1 MKSTNKK
8 KIQKNKVIRKL
19 CNLLGSAIL
28 CLVTIV
34 NIPKIMAYISGAIYK
49 SSVKSSN
56 AKKIDDDWGP
66 IIEKKK

>member
-1 MKSTNKK
+1 MKSTNKR
-8 KIQKNKVIRKL
+8 KIQKSKVINKL

-28 CLVTIV
+28 CVVAII
-34 NIPKIMAYISGAIYK
+34 NIPKIMAYISSAINK
-49 SSVKSSN
+49 TSVKSSN